1 MFLVFSE
8 NNSVSDR
15 AWETVIEPLEKI
27 GSQLSYAWG
36 VVSHLNG
43 VRNSPELRTSYEK
56 VSILFLIGL
65 YTTMTY

>member
-8 NNSVSDR
+8 KNFKSDR

-36 VVSHLNG
+36 VASHLNV

-56 VSILFLIGL
+56 VSILFLIDL
-65 YTTMTY
+65 YTTMT

>member
-8 NNSVSDR
+8 NNFKSNR

-36 VVSHLNG
+36 VASHLNV

-56 VSILFLIGL
+56 VSILFLINL
-65 YTTMTY
+65 YTTMT